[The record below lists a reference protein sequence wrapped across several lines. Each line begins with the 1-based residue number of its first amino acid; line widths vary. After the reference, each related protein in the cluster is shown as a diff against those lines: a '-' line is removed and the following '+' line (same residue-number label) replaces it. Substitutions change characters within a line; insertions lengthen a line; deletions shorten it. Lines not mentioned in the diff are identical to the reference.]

1 MIIDSKENIY
11 NRLPVMAGDKCIEW
25 WWEILFVYRVS
36 DKAVVKSRRG
46 GSHIVLRIILRILT
60 LQSFP

>member
-1 MIIDSKENIY
+1 
-11 NRLPVMAGDKCIEW
+11 MADDKCIEW

-46 GSHIVLRIILRILT
+46 GSHIVLRILT
-60 LQSFP
+60 LQFSIDSYGLPK